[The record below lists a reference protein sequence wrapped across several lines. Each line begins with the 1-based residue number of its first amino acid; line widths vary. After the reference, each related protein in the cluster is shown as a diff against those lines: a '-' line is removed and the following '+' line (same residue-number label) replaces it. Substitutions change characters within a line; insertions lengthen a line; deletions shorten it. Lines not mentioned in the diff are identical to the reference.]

1 MSFEFVKYKKKN
13 EKWNGGIEIYWRLI
27 CLGEVDYDIV
37 NYIKV
42 VCDKDDV
49 LFCNVNSYLIVRNGE
64 ILLILFV
71 FFVSY

>member
-1 MSFEFVKYKKKN
+1 MGK
-13 EKWNGGIEIYWRLI
+13 
-27 CLGEVDYDIV
+27 VDYDVV
-37 NYIKV
+37 NYFKV

-49 LFCNVNSYLIVRNGE
+49 LFCNVNLYLIVRNGE

>member
-1 MSFEFVKYKKKN
+1 MGK
-13 EKWNGGIEIYWRLI
+13 
-27 CLGEVDYDIV
+27 VDYDIV